1 MMKII
6 ALTTAIFGLALG
18 NANCSL
24 GTANNASTECTASCE
39 LLTQNITIA
48 ATGNGTCTPA
58 THQCVDGENQCVD
71 NADCVL
77 GAANNPSTECT
88 ASCELLTQAI
98 NIAATGNGTCTPAT
112 HQCVDGENLCVG
124 NEGGNSAASSLV
136 ASTVIIVAALIA

>member
-39 LLTQNITIA
+39 LLTQAITIT

-58 THQCVDGENQCVD
+58 THQCVDGENLCVD

-98 NIAATGNGTCTPAT
+98 TTAATGNGTCTPAT
-112 HQCVDGENLCVG
+112 HQCVDGENLCV
-124 NEGGNSAASSLV
+124 
-136 ASTVIIVAALIA
+136 

>member
-39 LLTQNITIA
+39 LLTQAITIN

-71 NADCVL
+71 ADCVL
-77 GAANNPSTECT
+77 GTANNASTEGT

-98 NIAATGNGTCTPAT
+98 TTAATGNGTCTPAT